1 VSACNPSR
9 YVKGHPQLR
18 FHLSELETFL
28 VVVEE
33 GSFSRAAERLCISQ
47 PSATNRV
54 KKLESVLRVKLL
66 NRTTR
71 IVEPTEDGKLLSAA
85 AGEALRGLLEIL
97 RQLRD
102 RSEAARNRV
111 VIASTPM
118 IAATF
123 MPRII
128 HSYCERYRNVEVL
141 LRDMPYELLMKS
153 IADGSADI
161 GVTAVDGHHDN
172 LLFQPLAEEE
182 LVLVVPARHPLAQAQ
197 TVKVEMM
204 LPYRMIFLER
214 YTSLRQRLAESF
226 AGFGAVLEATTAAT
240 WPTLLGMIDTG
251 SCMSFLPRSM
261 ARSNARPSRVIVEL
275 ADFPAVRTYGSIVA
289 RKLVPNTAI
298 QSFREHLHR
307 EFEPLVRN
315 AHVEA

>member
-1 VSACNPSR
+1 
-9 YVKGHPQLR
+9 VKDHPQLR

-28 VVVEE
+28 AVVEE
-33 GSFSRAAERLCISQ
+33 GSFSRAAEKLCISQ

-54 KKLESVLRVKLL
+54 KRLESVLRVKLL

-71 IVEPTEDGKLLSAA
+71 TVEPTEDGKLLSVA
-85 AGEALRGLLEIL
+85 AGEALSGLFDIL

-102 RSEAARNRV
+102 RSEATRNRV

-128 HSYCERYRNVEVL
+128 HSYGERHADVQVVM
-141 LRDMPYELLMKS
+141 RDMPYELLLKS
-153 IADGSADI
+153 IEDGSADV
-161 GVTAVDGHHDN
+161 GVAALDGHLDK
-172 LLFQPLAEEE
+172 LLFRPLAEED
-182 LVLVVPARHPLAQAQ
+182 LVLVVPAKHPLAKAQ
-197 TVKVEMM
+197 QVKVDMM
-204 LPYRMIFLER
+204 LPYRLIFLDR
-214 YTSLRQRLAESF
+214 YTSFRNRLAEAF
-226 AGFGAVLEATTAAT
+226 ASFGAVLEVTTVAT

-251 SCMSFLPRSM
+251 SCMTFLPRSM
-261 ARSNARPSRVIVEL
+261 AQSNARSTRVIVEL
-275 ADFPAVRTYGSIVA
+275 ADFPAVRTYGSIMA
-289 RKLVPNTAI
+289 RKLVPGTAI

-315 AHVEA
+315 AFLEVER

>member
-1 VSACNPSR
+1 MM
-9 YVKGHPQLR
+9 
-18 FHLSELETFL
+18 
-28 VVVEE
+28 VVEE

-54 KKLESVLRVKLL
+54 KRLEDVLRVKLL

-71 IVEPTEDGKLLSAA
+71 LVEPTEDGKLLSAA
-85 AGEALRGLLEIL
+85 AGEALSGLLEIL
-97 RQLRD
+97 SQLRD

-128 HSYCERYRNVEVL
+128 HSYCERYRNVQVS
-141 LRDMPYELLMKS
+141 LRDMPYELLLKS

-161 GVTAVDGHHDN
+161 GVTAVDGQHDH
-172 LLFQPLAEEE
+172 LLFHPLAQEE
-182 LVLVVPARHPLAQAQ
+182 LVLVVPAKHPLAQAQ
-197 TVKVEMM
+197 QVKVEMM
-204 LPYRMIFLER
+204 LPYRLIFLDR
-214 YTSLRQRLAESF
+214 YTGIRERLAEAF
-226 AGFGAVLEATTAAT
+226 ARYGAVLEVTTVAT
-240 WPTLLGMIDTG
+240 WPTMLGMIDTG
-251 SCMSFLPRSM
+251 SCVTLLPRSM
-261 ARSNARPSRVIVEL
+261 AQSNARPSRVIVEL
-275 ADFPAVRTYGSIVA
+275 ADFPAVRTYGSIVT
-289 RKLVPNTAI
+289 RKLVPTAAI

-315 AHVEA
+315 A